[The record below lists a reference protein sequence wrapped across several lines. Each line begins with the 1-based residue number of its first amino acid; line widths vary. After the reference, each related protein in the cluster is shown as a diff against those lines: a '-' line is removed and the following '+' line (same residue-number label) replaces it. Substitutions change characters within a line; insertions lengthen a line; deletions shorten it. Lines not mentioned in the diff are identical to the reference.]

1 MLLQSISGF
10 ICEATPA
17 QLLHWELLG
26 KPRVGSFMWG
36 EKVRVFWSLSTG
48 RTLYR

>member
-17 QLLHWELLG
+17 QLLHWEMLG
-26 KPRVGSFMWG
+26 KPQSFVWG

-48 RTLYR
+48 RTLYRI